1 MRPSYAACSQS
12 NDAGCHIR
20 VPTACRHGR
29 FFVVVVLVLFFRLFW
44 GCFGWLGLLLFCFCL
59 FVCLFVFVFVL
70 YPGFGLFIHHHY
82 HQCLTP
88 VQQ

>member
-1 MRPSYAACSQS
+1 MPA
-12 NDAGCHIR
+12 IIF
-20 VPTACRHGR
+20 TCRLHVNMGA
-29 FFVVVVLVLFFRLFW
+29 FDVVVVV
-44 GCFGWLGLLLFCFCL
+44 CL
-59 FVCLFVFVFVL
+59 FVCLFVCFWGGCFGWLGWLLLLLLLLLCLVFCLFVFVL

>member
-1 MRPSYAACSQS
+1 MPA
-12 NDAGCHIR
+12 IIF
-20 VPTACRHGR
+20 TCRLHVNMGA
-29 FFVVVVLVLFFRLFW
+29 FDVVVVVVVVFCCFFLGG
-44 GCFGWLGLLLFCFCL
+44 GCFGWLGWWLLLLLLLLLLCLVFCL
-59 FVCLFVFVFVL
+59 FVFVL